1 MENTENQA
9 PATTG
14 EETATAAA
22 ATVTITTPSAPN
34 DGAPEAGQ
42 GAAKAAAKPS
52 GKASG
57 KSSGKAKSAATEST
71 ADAAPEKAV
80 PNPREVEIWPL
91 RSYQDAGEIKRRGSK
106 SYTVPKRHADAL
118 IARGL
123 ASAEKPASIKPE
135 SNK

>member
-1 MENTENQA
+1 METENQPTGTPGSA
-9 PATTG
+9 VPA
-14 EETATAAA
+14 ATAANANNSAPPA
-22 ATVTITTPSAPN
+22 ATDVAAPTA
-34 DGAPEAGQ
+34 DKS
-42 GAAKAAAKPS
+42 AAKKSAKQSGKSAAKPKS
-52 GKASG
+52 GTTDSNGDEAADAGKA
-57 KSSGKAKSAATEST
+57 
-71 ADAAPEKAV
+71 D
-80 PNPREVEIWPL
+80 PNPQAVEIWPL